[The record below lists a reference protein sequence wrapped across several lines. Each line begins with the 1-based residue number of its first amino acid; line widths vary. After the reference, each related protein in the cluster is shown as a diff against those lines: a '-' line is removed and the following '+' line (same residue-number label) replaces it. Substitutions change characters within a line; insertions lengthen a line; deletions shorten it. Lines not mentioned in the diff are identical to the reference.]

1 MQKHLLIVATRINSL
16 LIDNYERA
24 ITELNVILT
33 TNQCIPNSIVNYQKV
48 MNRGTDSINMISVN
62 NLK

>member
-24 ITELNVILT
+24 ISELNVILT
-33 TNQCIPNSIVNYQKV
+33 TNLCIPNSIVNYQKV

-62 NLK
+62 N